1 MTMPRKNAANT
12 RRGRPFAPGNPGRPK
27 GARHRT
33 TIAVEGLLD
42 NDAERLTRKAVELAL
57 DGDMA
62 ALKLCL
68 DRIAPAPKGRRLALD
83 LPAIA
88 SAADVLRALGAVLAA
103 VGAGELTPDEGAA
116 VAGLLEMK
124 RKTIELVEIE
134 QRIAKLESSSTSTT
148 RTSP

>member
-12 RRGRPFAPGNPGRPK
+12 RRGRPLAPGNPGKPK

-33 TIAVEGLLD
+33 TIAVEALLGGE
-42 NDAERLTRKAVELAL
+42 AENLTRKAIETAL
-57 DGDMA
+57 GGDVA
-62 ALKLCL
+62 AIRLCM
-68 DRIAPAPKGRRLALD
+68 DRIAPAPKGRRVALD

>member
-1 MTMPRKNAANT
+1 MTMPRKNATNT

-27 GARHRT
+27 GARHKT
-33 TIAVEGLLD
+33 TLAVEALLGGE
-42 NDAERLTRKAVELAL
+42 AEKLTRRCIELAL

-62 ALKLCL
+62 ALKLCM